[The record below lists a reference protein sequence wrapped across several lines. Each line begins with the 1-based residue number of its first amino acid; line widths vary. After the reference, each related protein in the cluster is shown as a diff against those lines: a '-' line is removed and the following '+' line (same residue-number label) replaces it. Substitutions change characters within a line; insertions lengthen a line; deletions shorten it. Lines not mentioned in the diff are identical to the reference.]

1 MYRKFHK
8 LRVRF
13 AELDMSQNEVARRA
27 GIAPATM
34 TTRMTGRFPFTAT
47 EIIALAKV
55 LEIPLDQIGP
65 FFLEDA
71 PQEAKKKGV

>member
-13 AELDMSQNEVARRA
+13 AELDLTQNEAARRA
-27 GIAPATM
+27 GIAVATM
-34 TTRMTGRFPFTAT
+34 TTRMTGKYPFTAT

-55 LEIPLDQIGP
+55 LEIPIDQIGP

-71 PQEAKKKGV
+71 PKGKKKGA

>member
-47 EIIALAKV
+47 EIIALARV
-55 LEIPLDQIGP
+55 LDISPDQIGP

-71 PQEAKKKGV
+71 PQKKGA